1 MRTLKLL
8 FLIPFLFGIN
18 YTKAQTVTIP
28 DAGFV
33 NFLQYTYPSCM
44 SGNLLDTT
52 CIDIVNETNLN
63 IPSQYN
69 ISNIYGVQF
78 FDNLSILSINY
89 HPITSIPFLPQ
100 NLIELNAAYCNLS
113 TVTNLPA
120 SLEKIEITSN
130 NFTSLPPL
138 PAGLITYYRGS
149 MPSLPIE
156 TNLPVTLELYNVQ
169 QCNVVNLPTLPS
181 GLKSLS
187 IGSNYSINI
196 PILPAGLETLGI
208 GHLNLINLPP
218 LPASLTSLW
227 AMNNNFVSL
236 TSFPPIL
243 DKLYLNNCPNLTT
256 IQNLPNTLQQLYAQS
271 SNISFIDYL
280 PNSIFTFD
288 LQNNDLSSLP
298 NIPNSATL
306 INLENNNLTSLPPLP
321 TVIYNLKLSN
331 NSLYCIPFLPT
342 TLSTITLNNNNF
354 TCLPNI
360 LPSMSATFQNY
371 PLCESNDP
379 IDNPFGCLASEGI
392 EGYVFMDQN
401 TDCSY
406 QATDI
411 QMKNV
416 PVTVSDNLGNLIT
429 SASTYTNGRYYFHLN
444 AAQYE
449 VNVDTLGKPYTVDCL
464 SPGVDTNV
472 FLTVGNPLAGNVNFG
487 LKCKPGFDVGTKSV
501 HAAGLVFPG
510 QLHTLVVKS
519 GDLTN
524 YYNLNC
530 SNGVSG
536 TVTVTVTGPVIF
548 QNISSGSLTP
558 IITGNIYTYSIAD
571 FGAVNPD
578 LDFRLDFKTDTAA
591 TAGDLVC
598 VNVIVTP
605 SPGDINLINN
615 NFSTCYSV
623 VNSYDPNNKS
633 VYPVNITPDYLGY
646 LTYTINFQNTG
657 NAPAFHVR
665 LEDTLSSFLDWT
677 TFEVID
683 YSHEMHYTLT
693 NDKLVVYYPNIMLVD
708 SATSEPDSKGYIT
721 YRIKTNSNLL
731 DGDEI
736 DNTAYIYFDFNS
748 PIVTN
753 TIITNVQ
760 VDDSGFD
767 NLEYSNVKI
776 FPNPSNKTF
785 NILSDVNVNEVN
797 ILDQQGKLVQFT
809 YDEKLNTIDL
819 GNNKAGIYFMQLIL
833 DDHIIVKKLIKK

>member
-1 MRTLKLL
+1 MKTLKLL

-18 YTKAQTVTIP
+18 YIEAQTVTIP

-52 CIDIVNETNLN
+52 CTDIVNETNLN
-63 IPSQYN
+63 IPTQYS

-78 FDNLSILSINY
+78 FDNLSVLSINY

-100 NLIELNAAYCNLS
+100 NLIELNAAYCNL
-113 TVTNLPA
+113 TTITNLPNTI
-120 SLEKIEITSN
+120 EKIEITSN
-130 NFTSLPPL
+130 DLTSLPTL
-138 PAGLITYYRGS
+138 PAGLVTYYRGS
-149 MPSLPIE
+149 MPGLPIE
-156 TNLPVTLELYNVQ
+156 TSLPVTLELYNVQ

-181 GLKSLS
+181 GLKNLS

-208 GHLNLINLPP
+208 DHLNLTSLPP
-218 LPASLTSLW
+218 IPASLTYLW
-227 AMNNNFVSL
+227 AANNNFVSL

-256 IQNLPNTLQQLYAQS
+256 IQNLPNTLQQFYAQS

-288 LQNNDLSSLP
+288 LHNNDLSSLP
-298 NIPNSATL
+298 NIPNSASL
-306 INLENNNLTSLPPLP
+306 INLENNNLTSLPTLP
-321 TVIYNLKLSN
+321 AVVYNLQLSN
-331 NSLYCIPFLPT
+331 NSLYCIPFLPAT
-342 TLSTITLNNNNF
+342 ISTLTLNNNNF

-360 LPSMSATFQNY
+360 LPSMTSTFQSY
-371 PLCESNDP
+371 PLCEGNDP

-406 QATDI
+406 QSTDV

-416 PVTVSDNLGNLIT
+416 PVTVNDNLGNQIT
-429 SASTYTNGRYYFHLN
+429 SASTYTNGRYYFNLN
-444 AAQYE
+444 TAQYE
-449 VNVDTLGKPYTVDCL
+449 VVVDTIAKPYMIDCVN
-464 SPGVDTNV
+464 PGIDTNV
-472 FLTVGNPLAGNVNFG
+472 VLSVANPLAGNVNFG

-501 HAAGLVFPG
+501 HAVGLVFPG
-510 QLHTLVVKS
+510 QLHTLNVKS

-536 TVTVTVTGPVIF
+536 TVTITVTGPVIF

-558 IITGNIYTYSIAD
+558 TIVGNIYTYTIAD

-578 LDFRLDFKTDTAA
+578 LDFRLDFKTATTAV
-591 TAGDLVC
+591 AGDLVC

-605 SPGDINLINN
+605 LTGDINPTNN

-633 VYPVNITPDYLGY
+633 VYPSNITPDYLGY

-665 LEDTLSSFLDWT
+665 LEDTLSSFVDWT
-677 TFEVID
+677 SFEVID
-683 YSHEMHYTLT
+683 YSHEMHYALT
-693 NDKLVVYYPNIMLVD
+693 NDKLVVYYPNIMLID
-708 SATSEPDSKGYIT
+708 STTSEPDSKGYIT
-721 YRIKTNSNLL
+721 YRVKTNGNLL

-736 DNTAYIYFDFNS
+736 ENTAYIYFDFNS
-748 PIVTN
+748 PVVTN
-753 TIITNVQ
+753 TIITTVQ
-760 VDDSGFD
+760 VDDLGFD
-767 NLEYSNVKI
+767 NSEFSNVRI
-776 FPNPSNKTF
+776 YPNPSDKTF
-785 NILSDVNVNEVN
+785 NVLLKENVNEIN
-797 ILDQQGKLVQFT
+797 ILDQQGKIIQFT
-809 YDEKLNTIDL
+809 YDEALNIIDL
-819 GNNKAGIYFMQLIL
+819 GDNKAGIYFMQLIL
-833 DDHIIVKKLIKK
+833 NDRTVIKKLIKK